1 MSFSRT
7 PFISSPSPLLQKKK
21 EQKKKEPLFKD
32 IPIWVKKENIY
43 FNKLL
48 QDIEEKNLLESNGS
62 FTRLKEYYD
71 IEDYKSTKKEYL
83 ENKLLYEL
91 VLDLVNGVKVADST
105 GNMNEVNK
113 AKCYEIINNLI
124 KCEQIKQNLEM
135 IPNEKN
141 DMLKLEEMKN
151 DIMNRYMEEEVIQNN
166 NNNTINNNDNLLQ
179 DNNKKDKDYII
190 GKEKSLMDLT
200 LNIEDNSF
208 NKDDND
214 NNENNQ
220 AINSLGNVNFS
231 NINTNI
237 LGLTE
242 EIVNDKVSVYNKDF
256 IKKAKR
262 LLISDVNLILTS
274 TSNEITHFYYGKKV
288 NDTYTQDMLNAQ
300 FNEIPK
306 SVAKELKNINEQLMK
321 IDNNNFIL
329 VNLFH
334 DFIKFYC
341 EALGTLY
348 KILIHHK
355 CQKYTELNAA
365 FNNYYS
371 AIIENI
377 FLKLNVLKVEIM
389 ESLYTEET
397 ISALINI
404 RETFLMKKEE
414 VENQLNILNERLME
428 YEYAGEEFNE
438 LATNYSNIINEIR
451 IMNNDI
457 EKMNQS

>member
-7 PFISSPSPLLQKKK
+7 PFMSPFSQKKK
-21 EQKKKEPLFKD
+21 ETKKKEPLFKD
-32 IPIWVKKENIY
+32 IPSWVKKENVY

-48 QDIEEKNLLESNGS
+48 QDIEDKNLLQSNGS
-62 FTRLKEYYD
+62 FTRIKDYYE
-71 IEDYKSTKKEYL
+71 IADYKSTKKDYL
-83 ENKLLYEL
+83 ENKLLYEI

-135 IPNEKN
+135 IPNEK
-141 DMLKLEEMKN
+141 DDQVKLEEMKN
-151 DIMNRYMEEEVIQNN
+151 SIMNKFMEEENIQNKN
-166 NNNTINNNDNLLQ
+166 KNSLNDNSQ
-179 DNNKKDKDYII
+179 DNVIDDNIGRDNSII
-190 GKEKSLMDLT
+190 DLT
-200 LNIEDNSF
+200 SEEDNSKIDI
-208 NKDDND
+208 NK
-214 NNENNQ
+214 NENNLPL
-220 AINSLGNVNFS
+220 NSIENVNLS
-231 NINTNI
+231 DINTNI

-242 EIVNDKVSVYNKDF
+242 ETINNKASVYNKD
-256 IKKAKR
+256 IVKKAKR
-262 LLISDVNLILTS
+262 LLVSDVNLILTS
-274 TSNEITHFYYGKKV
+274 TSNEITRFYYGKKV
-288 NDTYTQDMLNAQ
+288 NDTFTQDMLNTQ
-300 FNEIPK
+300 FNDIPK
-306 SVAKELKNINEQLMK
+306 SVSKESKNIEEQLTK

-329 VNLFH
+329 INLFH

-341 EALGTLY
+341 ETLETLY
-348 KILIHHK
+348 KILIYHK

-377 FLKLNVLKVEIM
+377 FLKLNVLKIEIM
-389 ESLYTEET
+389 RSLYTEET

-414 VENQLNILNERLME
+414 VENQLNIINDRLME

-457 EKMNQS
+457 ERMNQS

>member
-1 MSFSRT
+1 MSFSKT
-7 PFISSPSPLLQKKK
+7 PFIPSPISQKRKEK

-32 IPIWVKKENIY
+32 IPSWVKKENVY

-48 QDIEEKNLLESNGS
+48 QDIEEKNLLDNDGA
-62 FTRLKEYYD
+62 FTRIKDYY
-71 IEDYKSTKKEYL
+71 EVADYKSVKKDYL
-83 ENKLLYEL
+83 ENKILYEV
-91 VLDLVNGVKVADST
+91 VLDLVNGIKVADST

-113 AKCYEIINNLI
+113 TKCYEIINNLI

-141 DMLKLEEMKN
+141 DVMKLEEMKN
-151 DIMNRYMEEEVIQNN
+151 DIINKFKEEEIEQFPTISNSN
-166 NNNTINNNDNLLQ
+166 SNTIPKDNTQ
-179 DNNKKDKDYII
+179 ENIIIDKDK
-190 GKEKSLMDLT
+190 SLIDLT
-200 LNIEDNSF
+200 LNIEEDSIDDISNSDIGD
-208 NKDDND
+208 KTPL
-214 NNENNQ
+214 ENVD
-220 AINSLGNVNFS
+220 LS

-242 EIVNDKVSVYNKDF
+242 ETINDRISIYNKD
-256 IKKAKR
+256 I
-262 LLISDVNLILTS
+262 V
-274 TSNEITHFYYGKKV
+274 
-288 NDTYTQDMLNAQ
+288 
-300 FNEIPK
+300 
-306 SVAKELKNINEQLMK
+306 
-321 IDNNNFIL
+321 
-329 VNLFH
+329 
-334 DFIKFYC
+334 KFFC
-341 EALGTLY
+341 ETLETLY

-404 RETFLMKKEE
+404 RETFILKKEE
-414 VENQLNILNERLME
+414 VENQLNILNNRLIE

-438 LATNYSNIINEIR
+438 LATDYSNIINEIR